1 MCIRDSINAE
11 YGNSFRQAMSRVL
24 SLCLVMACA
33 CVAMG
38 ERGIVPTQEAEAAA
52 ATAKKLQQLS
62 TAEELKAS
70 KAVEKTKEYEQEAL
84 TAEKAAAG
92 QQQKL
97 QNAADKMNDMAV
109 SYTHLRAHETP
120 EHLVCRLLL
129 EKKKKKKEKKDK

>member
-97 QNAADKMNDMAV
+97 QNAADKMNDMV
-109 SYTHLRAHETP
+109 SEVEQMASKAENIVQSLN
-120 EHLVCRLLL
+120 
-129 EKKKKKKEKKDK
+129 EKSAKLKM

>member
-1 MCIRDSINAE
+1 
-11 YGNSFRQAMSRVL
+11 MSRVL

-97 QNAADKMNDMAV
+97 QNAADKMNDMV
-109 SYTHLRAHETP
+109 SEVEQMASKAENIVQSLN
-120 EHLVCRLLL
+120 
-129 EKKKKKKEKKDK
+129 EKSAKLKM